1 MCKKNCNVFVFYH
14 SAFKALG
21 VYLNRK
27 MALGILRCPKAIKYN
42 RFLPTVNSIGKYNG
56 IHWTQK
62 QGLLRYS

>member
-1 MCKKNCNVFVFYH
+1 
-14 SAFKALG
+14 
-21 VYLNRK
+21 

-42 RFLPTVNSIGKYNG
+42 HFLPTVNSIGKYNG